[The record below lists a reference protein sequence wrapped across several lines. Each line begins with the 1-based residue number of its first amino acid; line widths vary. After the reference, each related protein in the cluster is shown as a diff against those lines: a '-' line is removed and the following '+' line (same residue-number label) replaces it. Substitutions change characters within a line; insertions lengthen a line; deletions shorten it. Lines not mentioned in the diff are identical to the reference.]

1 MNVKNY
7 DRKLEFQKNLI
18 SRQSK
23 QIESLK
29 KQNEKLSLELEK
41 KDELINSVASM
52 KEELSK
58 NIEEHKRFRNEYQKL
73 IDELRKMKEIVNQE
87 VYKNRWW
94 LIRFLL
100 K

>member
-1 MNVKNY
+1 MNAKNY
-7 DRKLEFQKNLI
+7 ERKLEFQKNLI

-29 KQNEKLSLELEK
+29 KQNEKLSLELEEK
-41 KDELINSVASM
+41 NALINSVASL

-58 NIEEHKRFRNEYQKL
+58 NVVDFKNKKEEYGKLIEELK
-73 IDELRKMKEIVNQE
+73 KMKEIMNQE

-94 LIRFLL
+94 LIRFLI